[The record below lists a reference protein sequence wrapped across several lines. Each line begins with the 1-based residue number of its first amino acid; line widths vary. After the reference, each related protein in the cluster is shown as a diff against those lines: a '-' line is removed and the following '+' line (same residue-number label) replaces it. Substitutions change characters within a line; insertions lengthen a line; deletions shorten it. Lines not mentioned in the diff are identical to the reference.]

1 MLAFDI
7 LDVSDIEFVKYFSL
21 KIENKIQKDNSI

>member
-7 LDVSDIEFVKYFSL
+7 LDFPDTEFVKYFSL